1 MFGYITI
8 HKDELKIK
16 DYNRYH
22 AYYCGLCRELSK
34 RHGELSRL
42 TLTYDMTFLVI
53 LLTGL
58 YEPETIQAQFRCPL
72 HPVKKLFHTVEVV
85 AVEVPT
91 II

>member
-53 LLTGL
+53 LLT
-58 YEPETIQAQFRCPL
+58 
-72 HPVKKLFHTVEVV
+72 
-85 AVEVPT
+85 
-91 II
+91 